1 MTLTVTL
8 KLSPEAEEKL
18 RESIARKDSES
29 ARQVLAEAVA
39 PTVEN
44 LLSNSEIEEPEQKSP
59 DELSNEEFETLL
71 DQLADEA
78 DRLIKPGTL
87 PLPDYAFSRESF
99 YENYPKL

>member
-8 KLSPEAEEKL
+8 QLSPEAEEKL

-44 LLSNSEIEEPEQKSP
+44 LLSHSEPEQKSP